1 MHAMEYTLEVNN
13 NKRLGSNIA
22 METFNIITLLS
33 ILIRPLQEDELSWAQ
48 IVKKIC
54 TNTSFGHF
62 YKK

>member
-33 ILIRPLQEDELSWAQ
+33 ILIRPLQEDELS
-48 IVKKIC
+48 
-54 TNTSFGHF
+54 
-62 YKK
+62 